1 MTLYEM
7 TANAIYL
14 YDLLSNGDIDEQTVN
29 DSLEGMDVAGKL
41 EDYCKV
47 IRQLEA
53 DAAAYK
59 AEKDRLAAKQKK
71 AEDAVERLEAAVLN
85 YMSAT
90 NTEKVKCG
98 VFDVKVKQSKAANI
112 VNADEISPEYMIQ
125 QPPKID
131 RAAIRKAL
139 MSGKAVDG
147 AELKINYSIN
157 IK

>member
-47 IRQLEA
+47 IRQFEA

-71 AEDAVERLEAAVLN
+71 AEEAVERLEAAVLN
-85 YMSAT
+85 YMSA
-90 NTEKVKCG
+90 
-98 VFDVKVKQSKAANI
+98 QSKAANI

>member
-47 IRQLEA
+47 IRQFEA

-59 AEKDRLAAKQKK
+59 AEKDRSKQLKK
-71 AEDAVERLEAAVLN
+71 PSL
-85 YMSAT
+85 
-90 NTEKVKCG
+90 
-98 VFDVKVKQSKAANI
+98 
-112 VNADEISPEYMIQ
+112 
-125 QPPKID
+125 
-131 RAAIRKAL
+131 
-139 MSGKAVDG
+139 
-147 AELKINYSIN
+147 
-157 IK
+157 

>member
-47 IRQLEA
+47 IRQFEV

-139 MSGKAVDG
+139 MSGKAVEG

>member
-47 IRQLEA
+47 IRQFEA

-71 AEDAVERLEAAVLN
+71 AEEAVERLEAAVLN

>member
-41 EDYCKV
+41 EDYCKI
-47 IRQLEA
+47 IRQFEA

-71 AEDAVERLEAAVLN
+71 AEEAVERLEAAVLN

>member
-71 AEDAVERLEAAVLN
+71 AEEAVERLEAAVLN

>member
-47 IRQLEA
+47 IRQFEA
-53 DAAAYK
+53 DAAVYK

-71 AEDAVERLEAAVLN
+71 AEEAVERLEAAVLN

>member
-1 MTLYEM
+1 M

-47 IRQLEA
+47 IRQFEA

-71 AEDAVERLEAAVLN
+71 AEEAVERLEAAVLN

>member
-47 IRQLEA
+47 IRQFEA

-71 AEDAVERLEAAVLN
+71 AEDAAERLEEAVLN
-85 YMSAT
+85 YMSAA
-90 NTEKVKCG
+90 NTEKAKCG
-98 VFDVKVKQSKAANI
+98 VFEIKVKQSKAANI
-112 VNADEISPEYMIQ
+112 VNADAISSEYVIQ